1 MPNSLKEVETT
12 IPEIPAVIKVPVT
25 DEVGNTVGAITPVER
40 GNIDA
45 IRAQLDVDLKKT
57 YKNIS
62 IERARMSDGNFM
74 PTYNITVVA
83 NDDLTSIRLYS
94 ISFRTSGI

>member
-1 MPNSLKEVETT
+1 MDHTSYALRNIYKGKSLLNGCAKMPNSLKEVETT

-45 IRAQLDVDLKKT
+45 IRAQLEYVVTIEHPALRTKSWTGKEEHGA
-57 YKNIS
+57 S
-62 IERARMSDGNFM
+62 IQ
-74 PTYNITVVA
+74 
-83 NDDLTSIRLYS
+83 
-94 ISFRTSGI
+94 